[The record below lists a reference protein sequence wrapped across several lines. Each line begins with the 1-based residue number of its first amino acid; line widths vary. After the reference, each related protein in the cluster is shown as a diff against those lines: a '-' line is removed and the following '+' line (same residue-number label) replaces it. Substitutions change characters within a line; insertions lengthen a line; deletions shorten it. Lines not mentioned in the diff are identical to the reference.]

1 MNEVPVLGDCLKRL
15 GWSPDKLAR
24 EINRVRP
31 NSISPKAPYGWLKG
45 STPRGSLPQI
55 VAAVL
60 SHHLRETITTEALWP
75 TKAIAPGA
83 DGWLQQPWSQ
93 EGTWEGLESFTVGP
107 LRSGLGVSRP
117 LSGQGLIGPAVDWLT
132 TPDAPVGGRPIGEVI
147 SPQAIDVLTD
157 RVTQLRR
164 LDDAQG
170 GPLVLDWI
178 TQDLNWAAYL
188 ARNGSYDPLTGQR
201 LHSVLAELA
210 QLAGWLACDLG
221 RNALGQRYLLFGLRA
236 AHTANNR
243 ALGANIVSC
252 LSYQATWRN
261 AHEEALHLIKISRQG
276 VGGPAGGV
284 VHALLATRQ
293 ARAHAQLGRL
303 DDCARALDEV
313 AALIESTAD
322 SAAPSWAYW
331 VTPAVLAADA
341 GRAWLELDRPEVAE
355 HHLLR
360 GLQLFGDAQPR
371 NRLLHT
377 MSLAEARLRQRDL
390 DGAAV
395 AARRALALRPSLDS
409 GRARRRM
416 AGLRDEFER
425 SASPLARD
433 VTDEIGAA
441 LTA

>member
-1 MNEVPVLGDCLKRL
+1 MDEESVLGDCLKRL

-31 NSISPKAPYGWLKG
+31 NSINPKAPYGWLRG

-55 VAAVL
+55 VASIL
-60 SHHLRETITTEALWP
+60 SHHLRETITAEALWP
-75 TKAIAPGA
+75 AKATAPGA

-93 EGTWEGLESFTVGP
+93 GGTWEGLGSFTAGP
-107 LRSGLGVSRP
+107 LRSGLGVSQP

-132 TPDAPVGGRPIGEVI
+132 TPDAPVTGRPSGEAI
-147 SPQAIDVLTD
+147 SPQAMAVLAD
-157 RVTQLRR
+157 RVAQLRR

-178 TQDLNWAAYL
+178 TQDLNWAAHL
-188 ARNGSYDPLTGQR
+188 ARNGTYEPAIGQR
-201 LHSVLAELA
+201 LHSMLAELA

-252 LSYQATWRN
+252 LSYQATWRS
-261 AHEEALHLIKISRQG
+261 AHDEALRLIKIARQG
-276 VGGPAGGV
+276 VGGPPGGT

-293 ARAHAQLGRL
+293 ARAHAQLGQL
-303 DDCARALDEV
+303 DDCARALDEA
-313 AALIESTAD
+313 AALVEFAAD
-322 SAAPSWAYW
+322 SGTPSWAYW

-341 GRAWLELDRPEVAE
+341 GRAWLELGRPEVAE
-355 HHLLR
+355 RHLLR
-360 GLQLFGDAQPR
+360 GLQLFGDEQPR

-377 MSLAEARLRQRDL
+377 LSLAEARLRQRDL
-390 DGAAV
+390 DGAAE
-395 AARRALALRPSLDS
+395 ATRRALDLRSYLDS
-409 GRARRRM
+409 GRARQRM
-416 AGLRDEFER
+416 AGLRDEFEH
-425 SASPLARD
+425 SDSPLARD
-433 VTDEIGAA
+433 VTDEIGAVLA
-441 LTA
+441 A